1 MKRTVMTMLVL
12 FLILMG
18 ASAQGKTKTIHVSA
32 SGTKSKGTVKL
43 EGSDYNVR
51 MTDSVTLD
59 SVYRYWNNFVTE
71 HPKDEKAWHKL
82 CDAAEQKVYNAYWR
96 GTRDRNVSRQL
107 RKELNVMPRMQQAIP
122 GTYTYYYSVYVCSE
136 TRAREYADSA

>member
-1 MKRTVMTMLVL
+1 MLVL

-71 HPKDEKAWHKL
+71 HPKEERVKAVAQGVERN
-82 CDAAEQKVYNAYWR
+82 AAYAAGY
-96 GTRDRNVSRQL
+96 
-107 RKELNVMPRMQQAIP
+107 PRHL
-122 GTYTYYYSVYVCSE
+122 YLLL
-136 TRAREYADSA
+136 